1 MRYCIVAGPRSGSTW
16 LEFIVLSHLKSKK
29 INTQRLGEFLHPV
42 VAINEQF
49 ILSNT
54 NQIVYGKK
62 QWATY
67 QETFNGRMEMLL
79 ANDPTQSLTMR
90 LFPQEYLFDFID
102 FIDVAKKLESCNFK
116 FISLYRNIF
125 ARAVSWAVMDHTAIV
140 HLFKKNNS
148 QYHITFHG
156 KKEKSIVAA
165 IQICPKNFT
174 RIMLMA
180 VQDDIVRRLISEV
193 VEVVEVDYDN
203 LKHDLQQIGV
213 ATYSTDI
220 LPVHE
225 LPYNKLITNY
235 DQLLDIYQK
244 LKSTV

>member
-1 MRYCIVAGPRSGSTW
+1 MRYCIIAGPRSGSTW

-29 INTQRLGEFLHPV
+29 INTQRLGEFLHPE

-62 QWATY
+62 QWATH

-90 LFPQEYLFDFID
+90 LFPQEYSFDFID
-102 FIDVAKKLESCNFK
+102 FIDVTKKLESCNFK

-140 HLFKKNNS
+140 HLFKENNS
-148 QYHITFHG
+148 QYHTTFHG
-156 KKEKSIVAA
+156 KKEKMIVEP
-165 IQICPKNFT
+165 IQICPKNF
-174 RIMLMA
+174 RRLMEQA
-180 VQDDIVRRLISEV
+180 VRDDIIRRLISEV

-203 LKHDLQQIGV
+203 LNHDLQQIGI
-213 ATYSTDI
+213 TINPTNI

-225 LPYNKLITNY
+225 LPYDKLITNY
-235 DQLLDIYQK
+235 DQLLDIYDK
-244 LKSTV
+244 LKSTL